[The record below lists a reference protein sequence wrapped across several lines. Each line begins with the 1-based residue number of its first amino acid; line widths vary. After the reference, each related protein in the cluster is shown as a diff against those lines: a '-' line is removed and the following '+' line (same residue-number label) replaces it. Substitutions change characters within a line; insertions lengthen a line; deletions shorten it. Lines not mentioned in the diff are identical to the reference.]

1 MTNRLRL
8 WTTRYQS
15 GRKGEEPGGWV
26 MWAMT
31 CLHTGLNTD
40 KNSEHWRSVSFP
52 EWRDSEY
59 RHTFMLRGW
68 QKPEF
73 GTLLDFPYFT
83 SCCHNKAA
91 TVSTALAMC
100 PASPSHYATWGRY
113 ARTLLHSQP
122 VEVRVALRT
131 PGFVAGVWSEVFFFF
146 FLSKRGEGKEKERE
160 RNINVWLTFVHP
172 LLGTQPTTQA
182 CTLTGNRTGD
192 PLVRRQALNHWDS
205 PARAKEKFCERLSPY
220 PVKFGL
226 LWVVLNHTEF
236 NM

>member
-113 ARTLLHSQP
+113 ARTLLHSQL
-122 VEVRVALRT
+122 VELRVALRT

-146 FLSKRGEGKEKERE
+146 FFLREGKGRRKRGRE
-160 RNINVWLTFVHP
+160 TSMCGWLLYTPYWGPSPQPRHVPWLGIELVTLWFAGRHSITETHQPGLKRSFVKGSA
-172 LLGTQPTTQA
+172 L
-182 CTLTGNRTGD
+182 TLWS
-192 PLVRRQALNHWDS
+192 LA
-205 PARAKEKFCERLSPY
+205 Y
-220 PVKFGL
+220 FG
-226 LWVVLNHTEF
+226 
-236 NM
+236 